1 MQELV
6 KADSKELVAQQG
18 ITEDLY
24 TRFIAYIDA
33 KPKTIETYT
42 RALRQFSNYTQEHGI
57 STPTRENILDY
68 RDSLKDTC
76 KPTTVQNYI
85 TATRLFFQW
94 TEQEGLYKNVASHIK
109 GAKISREHKKDYLSG
124 KQVKAILDD
133 INQETEIGKRDYGI
147 FSLMVTGGLR
157 TIEVSRANVED
168 IRTLGDSTV
177 LYIQGKGRDEKT
189 DYVKLPD
196 PVEQAIRAYLKGRE
210 GIQGDQPLF
219 ISTSNNNRGGR
230 VTTRAISGIVKGRL
244 KGAGYDSERLT
255 AHSLRHTAATLNL
268 LNGGSLEETQQFLRH
283 NSLNTTMIYVHS
295 INRASNPSEARV
307 SNAIF

>member
-94 TEQEGLYKNVASHIK
+94 TEQEGL
-109 GAKISREHKKDYLSG
+109 
-124 KQVKAILDD
+124 
-133 INQETEIGKRDYGI
+133 
-147 FSLMVTGGLR
+147 
-157 TIEVSRANVED
+157 
-168 IRTLGDSTV
+168 
-177 LYIQGKGRDEKT
+177 
-189 DYVKLPD
+189 
-196 PVEQAIRAYLKGRE
+196 
-210 GIQGDQPLF
+210 
-219 ISTSNNNRGGR
+219 
-230 VTTRAISGIVKGRL
+230 
-244 KGAGYDSERLT
+244 
-255 AHSLRHTAATLNL
+255 
-268 LNGGSLEETQQFLRH
+268 
-283 NSLNTTMIYVHS
+283 
-295 INRASNPSEARV
+295 
-307 SNAIF
+307 